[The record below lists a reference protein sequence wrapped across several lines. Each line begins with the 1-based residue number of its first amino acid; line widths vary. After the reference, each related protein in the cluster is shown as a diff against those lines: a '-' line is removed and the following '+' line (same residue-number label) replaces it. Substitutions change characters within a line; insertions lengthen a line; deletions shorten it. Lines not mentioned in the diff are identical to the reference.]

1 MTCRRRTIPTIA
13 VGALAAILVATPTR
27 GARADSGA
35 PPESPKV
42 GDVFPVFDATGIDGT
57 TRQVSYA
64 KGSTT
69 VLLFFLSGC
78 PVCHRMIPEWN
89 RAYDSRAKG
98 LQVIG
103 VLMDQEPPGFFTAT
117 PISFPVVRSPG
128 IDFLRAQ
135 KVNRA
140 PLTLRIGPGGIVK
153 DVGVGQL
160 DLIRL
165 GEIFAP

>member
-1 MTCRRRTIPTIA
+1 MTCRRGRQAA
-13 VGALAAILVATPTR
+13 VLGALVAVLSAAPVPAVR
-27 GARADSGA
+27 GQAGAA
-35 PPESPKV
+35 PPESPNV
-42 GDVFPVFDATGIDGT
+42 GDVFPVFDAQGIDGAT
-57 TRQVSYA
+57 KHVSYP

-69 VLLFFLSGC
+69 VLLFFSSGC
-78 PVCHRMIPEWN
+78 PACHRMIPEWN
-89 RAYDSRAKG
+89 RAYELRAKG

-128 IDFLRAQ
+128 IEFLRAH
-135 KVNRA
+135 KVNRV
-140 PLTLRIGPGGIVK
+140 PLTLRISPGGTVK
-153 DVGVGQL
+153 EVGVGQL